1 MERANLPGFE
11 EKIEDSPK
19 GKALLR
25 QTTKAETNYFLN
37 FVDEIKALS
46 IFGEE
51 KKGGL
56 AHCDQRKN
64 YKIKNRSFFTIPLK
78 LFLRIGLA

>member
-19 GKALLR
+19 GRKPLLR

-51 KKGGL
+51 KERRTCLLRPNKKLQNQEGKVG
-56 AHCDQRKN
+56 
-64 YKIKNRSFFTIPLK
+64 KINLEM
-78 LFLRIGLA
+78 